1 LYGLMI
7 ASSFFIALLLDV
19 VAPNLRCTSGSA

>member
-1 LYGLMI
+1 LMI

-19 VAPNLRCTSGSA
+19 VTPMLRRASATA